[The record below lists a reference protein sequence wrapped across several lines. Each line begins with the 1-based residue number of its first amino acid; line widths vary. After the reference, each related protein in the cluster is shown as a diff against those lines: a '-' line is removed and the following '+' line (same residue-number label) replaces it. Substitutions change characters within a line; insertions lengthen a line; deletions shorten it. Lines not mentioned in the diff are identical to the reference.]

1 MKLSR
6 VLAGASVGATNLYL
20 ASATF
25 AAKPEDKTDPSGFLP
40 PPPVSISLPEL
51 VQQVLTW
58 ILGFAIVVAVV
69 VIIVAGYM
77 YITAA
82 GDEAK
87 IKKATT
93 TLTWAI
99 VGLIVAFVAMLL
111 VQFVM
116 TNFLGQQGAIQSLL
130 IK

>member
-25 AAKPEDKTDPSGFLP
+25 AQEATDPGGFLP
-40 PPPVSISLPEL
+40 DPPVKGTLPEI
-51 VQQVLTW
+51 VQKVLTW

-69 VIIVAGYM
+69 VIIAAGYM

-111 VQFVM
+111 VRFVM
-116 TNFLGQQGAIQSLL
+116 TSFLGRTGDL
-130 IK
+130 

>member
-1 MKLSR
+1 MKLSKISSGI
-6 VLAGASVGATNLYL
+6 AAGATNLYL
-20 ASATF
+20 ASAAF
-25 AAKPEDKTDPSGFLP
+25 AQTDPSEFLP
-40 PPPVSISLPEL
+40 ESPVDGDLPSI
-51 VQQVLTW
+51 VQKVLTW
-58 ILGFAIVVAVV
+58 ALGFAIVVAVI

-82 GDEAK
+82 GDETK

-99 VGLIVAFVAMLL
+99 IGLIVAFVALLL

-116 TNFLGQQGAIQSLL
+116 TNFLG
-130 IK
+130 KK

>member
-6 VLAGASVGATNLYL
+6 ILAGASVGATNLYL

-25 AAKPEDKTDPSGFLP
+25 AQNWGEWLPEEDGGPE
-40 PPPVSISLPEL
+40 SLPSL
-51 VQQVLTW
+51 VQTVLTW
-58 ILGFAIVVAVV
+58 MLGFAMVVAVV
-69 VIIVAGYM
+69 IIIFAGYQ

-99 VGLIVAFVAMLL
+99 VGLVVAFIALLL
-111 VQFVM
+111 VRFVM
-116 TNFLGQQGAIQSLL
+116 TTFLNVD
-130 IK
+130 KV

>member
-6 VLAGASVGATNLYL
+6 ILGGASVGAANLYL

-25 AAKPEDKTDPSGFLP
+25 AQTMEEWTGWLPDEAGKPQ
-40 PPPVSISLPEL
+40 SLQTL
-51 VQQVLTW
+51 VRTVLTW
-58 ILGFAIVVAVV
+58 LLGFAIVVAVI

-82 GDEAK
+82 GDENK

-99 VGLIVAFVAMLL
+99 IGLIVAFVALLL
-111 VQFVM
+111 VRFVM
-116 TNFLGQQGAIQSLL
+116 TTFLKG
-130 IK
+130 